1 MTGIHD
7 LTMRDVVHRYSHYR
21 KEEVAFVFGD
31 KRWTFGQYSRDVDNL
46 ASGLTQQGIQKG
58 DRIGVLAFNSFE
70 YFLLYGAAAYT
81 GAVLLVINWRLK
93 IEEIQM
99 ILEDCAPKALVV
111 DSEFVDVA
119 EQLKESSF
127 FVTHWL
133 VSRGSVE
140 NFDSLQDLLKAGDH
154 CEEIEINQEDP
165 YLIIPTAAVGGK
177 PRGAVLAHRNFVAA
191 GLQNMA
197 DMGINH
203 HSVYL
208 NAMPL
213 YHVMGLEIA
222 LTVLYAGGCNVILKR
237 FDAKEAV
244 ESIDRERV
252 SVIATVP
259 PILSTILDE
268 SARTGRA
275 LNSLRLVAGLLEDP
289 ETIKRCQKVSKAQF
303 WGGFGQTE
311 TTGYVT
317 CCPYDESPGSSGRA
331 GLMARIR
338 LVDEYDREVEIGQEG
353 EVVVR
358 GPLVFNN
365 YWNMKEESDYVFR
378 NGWHHT
384 GDICRMDESG
394 YLWYVRRKAEKELI
408 KPGGENVYPA
418 EVEKSLLE
426 HPDVLEAC
434 VFGVPD
440 KEWGEAIK
448 AVCSLKTDSTLEVQ
462 ELIDFVGSRIARY
475 KKPKHIEF
483 VESLPKKVNGS
494 VDREMIKAEHKIS

>member
-1 MTGIHD
+1 
-7 LTMRDVVHRYSHYR
+7 MRDVVRRYSHYR

-31 KRWTFGQYSRDVDNL
+31 ERWTFGQYSRDVDNL
-46 ASGLTQQGIQKG
+46 ASGLTELGIQKG
-58 DRIGVLAFNSFE
+58 DRIGILAFNSFE
-70 YFLLYGAAAYT
+70 YFLLYGAAACT

-93 IEEIQM
+93 TEEIQM
-99 ILEDCAPKALVV
+99 ILENCTPKALVV
-111 DSEFVDVA
+111 DPEYVDVA
-119 EQLKESSF
+119 EKLKESSP
-127 FVTHWL
+127 FVTHWM
-133 VSRGSVE
+133 VSRGTVKK
-140 NFDSLQDLLKAGDH
+140 FDSLQDLLKAGGH
-154 CEEIEINQEDP
+154 FEEIEINQEDP

-208 NAMPL
+208 NTMPL
-213 YHVMGLEIA
+213 FHVMGLEIA
-222 LTVLYAGGCNVILKR
+222 LTVLYAGGSNVILKR
-237 FDAKEAV
+237 FDATEAV
-244 ESIDRERV
+244 ESIEREQV
-252 SVIATVP
+252 SIIATVP

-268 SARTGRA
+268 AENTGRD

-289 ETIKRCQKVSKAQF
+289 GTIQRCQKVSRAKF
-303 WGGFGQTE
+303 WVGYGQTE
-311 TTGYVT
+311 TTGYIT
-317 CCPYDESPGSSGRA
+317 FSPYDESPGSSGRE

-338 LVDEYDREVEIGQEG
+338 LVDEYDREVEVGHEG

-365 YWNMKEESDYVFR
+365 YWNMKDESDYAFR
-378 NGWHHT
+378 SGWHHT
-384 GDICRMDESG
+384 GDICRMDENG

-418 EVEKSLLE
+418 EVEKALLE

-440 KEWGEAIK
+440 KQWGESIK
-448 AVCSLKTDSTLEVQ
+448 AVCSRKIDSTLDVQ

-475 KKPKHIEF
+475 KKPAYIEF
-483 VESLPKKVNGS
+483 VEALPKDEDGT
-494 VDREMIKAEHKIS
+494 VDREKVKAEHTIS